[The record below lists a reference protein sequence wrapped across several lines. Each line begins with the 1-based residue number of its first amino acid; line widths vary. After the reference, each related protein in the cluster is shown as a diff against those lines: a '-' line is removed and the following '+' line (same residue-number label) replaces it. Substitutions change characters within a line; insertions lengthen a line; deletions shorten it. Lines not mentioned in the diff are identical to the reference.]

1 MRISDP
7 TPNSNALTSEELQ
20 VYVKEVL
27 VPIKRTNTA
36 LVNCKSQGL
45 VYHLVK

>member
-27 VPIKRTNTA
+27 VPIIDRF
-36 LVNCKSQGL
+36 
-45 VYHLVK
+45 Y